1 MNFTLRGPRCY
12 AVRRLYLRYL
22 CSSVLCFATC
32 QSSTRANIRFRS
44 ENFSA
49 FSEFSLIPCFSRLFK
64 LLLSLGCYWLWRV
77 LLMLWH
83 WTYTDV
89 LSLASSDVFNDYSES
104 GNFILALNSISDSFP
119 SLRLNCNLRIIENSY
134 ELKSRLCLLRFP
146 SISNIVTRWLNNR
159 LQRINSCGEILKV
172 HSDYRG
178 CKCYSYVIFS
188 LVLKAS
194 PCNHATEKF
203 LR

>member
-1 MNFTLRGPRCY
+1 MLCCSKV
-12 AVRRLYLRYL
+12 VRSL

-32 QSSTRANIRFRS
+32 QSSTRVNIRFPIRKF
-44 ENFSA
+44 FS
-49 FSEFSLIPCFSRLFK
+49 FSEFFLISCFPRLFK
-64 LLLSLGCYWLWRV
+64 LLLTLGCYWLWRV

-83 WTYTDV
+83 WTYTNV

-104 GNFILALNSISDSFP
+104 GDFILALNSISDSFP

-134 ELKSRLCLLRFP
+134 KLKSRLCLLRFP
-146 SISNIVTRWLNNR
+146 SISNIVTRWLTNR
-159 LQRINSCGEILKV
+159 LQRINSCGEREILKV